1 MATDQTQAVYAAEDL
16 WEAKEL
22 NTLVRFGDWNEIWP
36 FYAKLAAR
44 LNESGIREGVKPPSV
59 KPRKGATKA
68 HYDTTSC
75 TVFIPPFSI
84 GGSWALKVATA
95 IHEFAHH
102 LSPGAGHGPEF
113 REAMLDCLTALG
125 WDEGLLAS
133 CYVEAGVTSSTKGDK
148 VVDLVTKMLNQ
159 ADGAG
164 TPEERIAFLEGAER
178 VASKHSIDLALMRK
192 RQADANEERSSRPI
206 TGKLYD
212 LTPLSSTTMRNLAV
226 ELGSAIGRA
235 HGTDCIIRGRSQY
248 ITFMGF
254 PEDVYMVELM
264 LSRVLPMMFED
275 ADTYLRSPEHR
286 ASGVATVS
294 ARITFC
300 KSYALEVGRRLRE
313 AIDTTREEAF
323 EEELKE
329 PGGASA
335 GSTEIALMEKA
346 VEVQD
351 YVKYEF
357 KRLGVRGSW
366 SGSRTSNW
374 SESAYDSGRRAAQ
387 EANLFG
393 NKSLEA

>member
-1 MATDQTQAVYAAEDL
+1 MADQTISVYAAEDL
-16 WEAKEL
+16 WEAVEP
-22 NTLVRFGDWNEIWP
+22 NARIRFGDWNEIWP
-36 FYAKLAAR
+36 FYAKLSMR
-44 LNESGIREGVKPPSV
+44 LWRQGVEVTAPKV
-59 KPRKGATKA
+59 APRKGSAKA
-68 HYDTTSC
+68 HYDLTTR
-75 TVFIPPFSI
+75 TVHIPPFER
-84 GGSWALKVATA
+84 GGAWALKMATA
-95 IHEFAHH
+95 VHEFAHH
-102 LSPGAGHGPEF
+102 LSPGEGHGPEF
-113 REAMLDCLTALG
+113 RQAMLTCLRALG
-125 WDEGLLAS
+125 WDADALEE
-133 CYVEAGVTSSTKGDK
+133 CYQKAGVTASSKGDK

-164 TPEERIAFLEGAER
+164 TQEERIAFLEGAER
-178 VASKHSIDLALMRK
+178 VASKHSLDLALMRK

-212 LTPLSSTTMRNLAV
+212 LTPLPSTTMRNLAV

-235 HGTDCIIRGRSQY
+235 HGTECIIRGRSQF

-254 PEDVYMVELM
+254 PEDVHMVELM

-286 ASGVATVS
+286 ESGVAAVS

-300 KSYALEVGRRLRE
+300 KSYAREVGSRLKE
-313 AIDTTREEAF
+313 AIQTTQDEAVH
-323 EEELKE
+323 ETEGQGEA
-329 PGGASA
+329 PA
-335 GSTEIALMEKA
+335 GSTEIALQAKA

-366 SGSRTSNW
+366 SGSRTSNG
-374 SESAYDSGRRAAQ
+374 SGSAHDSGRRAAR

-393 NKSLEA
+393 RKELT

>member
-1 MATDQTQAVYAAEDL
+1 MATDQNIAVYAAEDL
-16 WEAKEL
+16 WEAKER
-22 NTLVRFGDWNEIWP
+22 NAQIRFGDWNEIWP
-36 FYAKLAAR
+36 FYHKLATR

-68 HYDTTSC
+68 HYDVTSR

-84 GGSWALKVATA
+84 GGSWALKMATA
-95 IHEFAHH
+95 VHEFAHH
-102 LSPGAGHGPEF
+102 ISPGEGHGPDF
-113 REAMLDCLTALG
+113 RQAMLDCLDALC
-125 WDEGLLAS
+125 WDADLLAS
-133 CYVEAGVTSSTKGDK
+133 CYAETGVTSSTKGDK

-164 TPEERIAFLEGAER
+164 TTEERIAFLEGAER
-178 VASKHSIDLALMRK
+178 LASKHSIDLAIMRK
-192 RQADANEERSSRPI
+192 RQADANGDRDRPT

-212 LTPLSSTTMRNLAV
+212 LSPLPNVTARNLAV
-226 ELGSAIGRA
+226 ELGAAISRA
-235 HGTDCIIRGRSQY
+235 HGTECFIRGRSKY
-248 ITFMGF
+248 LTFMGY
-254 PEDVYMVELM
+254 PEDIHMVELM
-264 LSRVLPMMFED
+264 LSRVLPMMFDD
-275 ADTYLRSPEHR
+275 ADAYVRSPEHR
-286 ASGVATVS
+286 MSGVASVS

-300 KSYALEVGRRLRE
+300 KAYAHEVGFRLRE
-313 AIDTTREEAF
+313 AFESTREEAF

-329 PGGASA
+329 PGGASV

-374 SESAYDSGRRAAQ
+374 SGSAHESGRRAAQ

-393 NKSLEA
+393 RRELEA